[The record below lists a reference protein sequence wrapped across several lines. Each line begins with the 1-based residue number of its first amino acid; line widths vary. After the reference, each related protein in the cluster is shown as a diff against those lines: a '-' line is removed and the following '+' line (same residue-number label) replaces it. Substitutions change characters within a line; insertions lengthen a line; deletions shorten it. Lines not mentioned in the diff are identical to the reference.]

1 MPRRFLQEVSE
12 TIIFSSFFDFFLVLR
27 LFLVYLTSFH
37 FAQHQSAHDRGVQNF
52 LTITHIY

>member
-12 TIIFSSFFDFFLVLR
+12 TIIFSYFQIFLVLR